1 MPQSTYL
8 RNAMVNVTLRNTAYT
23 TPTTVYVALYTT
35 DPTAADTGTEVT
47 GGSYARQAAT
57 FIAPTNGVTS
67 NSANITFPTATANW
81 GTVAYIGI
89 RDALTAGN
97 LLYSQALAVSRVIN
111 TNDQLVI
118 LTGQLTD
125 TIS

>member
-1 MPQSTYL
+1 MPMSNYL
-8 RNAMVNVTLRNTAYT
+8 KNALVNVTLRNTTYTAPVTAYA
-23 TPTTVYVALYTT
+23 ALYTS
-35 DPTAADTGTEVT
+35 DPTAADTGTEVS
-47 GGSYARQAAT
+47 GGAYARQAAT

-81 GTVAYIGI
+81 GTVTHVGV
-89 RDALTAGN
+89 RDASTAGN
-97 LLYSQALAVSRVIN
+97 LLYSAALTTARIIN

-125 TIS
+125 TLT